1 MVSVRLPRD
10 WGESDTPRYCGECI
24 ASSGVQVSVTC
35 SGVTLSITRSG
46 VGVSVMCLGVG
57 VCVTPPRFWVAC
69 KCSGVGDC
77 ITLGFWGECNNQ
89 SVVVSETHSAV
100 GVCATNVPS
109 GVAVIVT
116 C

>member
-1 MVSVRLPRD
+1 MPRD

-57 VCVTPPRFWVAC
+57 VCVTPPGFGLRVNAQVLVIASPSVF
-69 KCSGVGDC
+69 GV
-77 ITLGFWGECNNQ
+77 
-89 SVVVSETHSAV
+89 SVTTRVLW
-100 GVCATNVPS
+100 
-109 GVAVIVT
+109 
-116 C
+116 